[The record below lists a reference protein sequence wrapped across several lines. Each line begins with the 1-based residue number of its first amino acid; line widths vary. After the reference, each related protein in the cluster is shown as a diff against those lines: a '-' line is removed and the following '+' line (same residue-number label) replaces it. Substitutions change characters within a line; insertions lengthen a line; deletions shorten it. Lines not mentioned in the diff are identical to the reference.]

1 MDLIDPIVRELQARR
16 LRAMSAQRKLEIADE
31 LLSLA
36 RELKS
41 SSLRARYPHISD
53 EELDARV
60 SEIFA
65 HVAG

>member
-1 MDLIDPIVRELQARR
+1 MDAIDPIVRELQTRR
-16 LRAMSAQRKLEIADE
+16 LRAMSAHRKLEVADE

-41 SSLRARYPHISD
+41 SSLRTLYPHLSD
-53 EELDARV
+53 EDLQARV
-60 SEIFA
+60 SELFA

>member
-1 MDLIDPIVRELQARR
+1 
-16 LRAMSAQRKLEIADE
+16 MSFF
-31 LLSLA
+31 SLA

-41 SSLRARYPHISD
+41 SSLRTLYPHISD

-60 SEIFA
+60 RELFA

>member
-1 MDLIDPIVRELQARR
+1 MDAIDPIVRELQTRR
-16 LRAMSAQRKLEIADE
+16 LRAMSAQRKLEVADE

-41 SSLRARYPHISD
+41 SSLRTLYPHISD

-60 SEIFA
+60 RELFA

>member
-1 MDLIDPIVRELQARR
+1 MEVIDPVVRDLQARR
-16 LRAMSAQRKLEIADE
+16 LRAMSAHRKLEVADE

-41 SSLRARYPHISD
+41 SSLRTLYPGISD
-53 EELDARV
+53 EELRARV
-60 SEIFA
+60 SELFA

>member
-1 MDLIDPIVRELQARR
+1 MDAIDPIVRELQTRR
-16 LRAMSAQRKLEIADE
+16 LRAMSAQRKLEVADE
-31 LLSLA
+31 LLALA

-41 SSLRARYPHISD
+41 SSLRTRYPHISD

-60 SEIFA
+60 SELFA

>member
-1 MDLIDPIVRELQARR
+1 MDDLDPIVRDLQTRR
-16 LRAMSAQRKLEIADE
+16 HRAMSAQRKLEVADE

-41 SSLRARYPHISD
+41 SNLRTLHPQIS
-53 EELDARV
+53 EAELEARV
-60 SEIFA
+60 SELFS

>member
-1 MDLIDPIVRELQARR
+1 MDLIDPVVRELQTRR

-31 LLSLA
+31 LLLLA

-41 SSLRARYPHISD
+41 SSLRTLHPHVS
-53 EELDARV
+53 EAELEARV
-60 SEIFA
+60 RELFT